1 VNPSL
6 SLVLLQYSHF
16 STRHTIRVASCD
28 SWDHFGGLLPLLL
41 SIHNVQYWKD
51 DVNEGEPRQQIQKSK
66 RPRLLTGG
74 VGPHA
79 RKHGAPLLL
88 APDRVLQYVAL
99 SLEYAEGYCIPISLQ
114 RRDFTAVV
122 SGHLSALAK
131 EASDARRE
139 GDDHAA
145 PTAPSHRKRPMES
158 RIAPASSLAVP
169 TVLTLD
175 KVRVD
180 HCPHSYGFVLAID
193 RPAGDPKQSTTNTES
208 YRPFLLCYSG
218 DTRPC
223 EGLVQACHFGSGRYS
238 RRGIDLLLHEATFDD
253 ADRDQCD
260 TKRHS
265 TVSDAIG
272 VSKRVN
278 ANRTLLTHFSQRYGS
293 SSRSTRRD
301 APPPARIPTSV
312 IRYRTPGDRA
322 PPPRVMGAT
331 DGLLIKLF

>member
-1 VNPSL
+1 
-6 SLVLLQYSHF
+6 
-16 STRHTIRVASCD
+16 
-28 SWDHFGGLLPLLL
+28 LLPLLL
-41 SIHNVQYWKD
+41 SIYNVQHRKD
-51 DVNEGEPRQQIQKSK
+51 HINEGETSQQICQESK
-66 RPRLLTGG
+66 RPRLLNGR
-74 VGPHA
+74 VGRKA
-79 RKHGAPLLL
+79 REHKVPLLL

-99 SLEYAEGYCIPISLQ
+99 SLEYAEGYCLPISLQ

-131 EASDARRE
+131 EASD
-139 GDDHAA
+139 DHVAGHQNSSI
-145 PTAPSHRKRPMES
+145 PTT
-158 RIAPASSLAVP
+158 SSLPVP

-193 RPAGDPKQSTTNTES
+193 RPAGDPNQSTTNTES

-223 EGLVQACHFGSGRYS
+223 EELVQACHFGSGRYS

-278 ANRTLLTHFSQRYGS
+278 AARTLLTHFSQRYGS
-293 SSRSTRRD
+293 TSSSTRRD

>member
-1 VNPSL
+1 
-6 SLVLLQYSHF
+6 
-16 STRHTIRVASCD
+16 
-28 SWDHFGGLLPLLL
+28 
-41 SIHNVQYWKD
+41 
-51 DVNEGEPRQQIQKSK
+51 
-66 RPRLLTGG
+66 
-74 VGPHA
+74 
-79 RKHGAPLLL
+79 
-88 APDRVLQYVAL
+88 VLQYVAL

-131 EASDARRE
+131 EASDAHRE
-139 GDDHAA
+139 CDDRIA
-145 PTAPSHRKRPMES
+145 RPMDS
-158 RIAPASSLAVP
+158 SIACSSFLPVP

-193 RPAGDPKQSTTNTES
+193 RPAGDPKQSTTNTAP

-223 EGLVQACHFGSGRYS
+223 EELVQACHFGSGRYS

-278 ANRTLLTHFSQRYGS
+278 AARTLLTHFSQRYGS
-293 SSRSTRRD
+293 TSSSSSSSSSIRRD
-301 APPPARIPTSV
+301 VGSSAPPPARIPTSV
-312 IRYRTPGDRA
+312 IRCRNQGDGA